1 MVISIQKEPKNKTGW
16 TIKSRLSI
24 SLHKKDIALLQQIQ
38 AYFGGV
44 GSIVDQRDGTCQ
56 YVVTSIEEITTKILL
71 RFDNYPLIT
80 QKLAD
85 YFLFKMAVNLI
96 KSKKHLTPEGLNEI
110 VSIRASLNLG
120 LTPALKIA
128 FPDITPVSRPL
139 VEDKRISD
147 LYWIA
152 GFTSGGRLF
161 PYRGKQI

>member
-1 MVISIQKEPKNKTGW
+1 MVGVRFS
-16 TIKSRLSI
+16 L
-24 SLHKKDIALLQQIQ
+24 SLHIKDIALLQQIQ

-71 RFDNYPLIT
+71 HFDNYPLIT